1 MNFLTV
7 NYNLPFLQQVE
18 WMLKNGVA
26 GAMFWAL
33 DMDDFTGRVCD
44 KGKYPLLKALSHT
57 VGKIEGTHLTEHVN
71 PNIRY
76 LTKYTGTASGLK
88 IVWSTVSTAVLV
100 AFLWR

>member
-1 MNFLTV
+1 
-7 NYNLPFLQQVE
+7 
-18 WMLKNGVA
+18 MLKKGLA

-57 VGKIEGTHLTEHVN
+57 VGKIEGPHLTDHVN

-76 LTKYTGTASGLK
+76 LTKYTGTASGRRG
-88 IVWSTVSTAVLV
+88 VHGVVTAAVLL
-100 AFLWR
+100 AILLRTW

>member
-1 MNFLTV
+1 
-7 NYNLPFLQQVE
+7 
-18 WMLKNGVA
+18 MLKKGLA

-57 VGKIEGTHLTEHVN
+57 VGKIEGPHLTEHVN

-76 LTKYTGTASGLK
+76 LTNGTGTASGLRSMCG
-88 IVWSTVSTAVLV
+88 VVTAAVVL
-100 AFLWR
+100 AILWR